1 MNAANWHLSWGL
13 PTLGLLIIGGILLD
27 AIRRVISLLIAL
39 AVGLVL
45 ITSALTSSPVP
56 VATPQLHST
65 PAAPAKPPSP
75 PPPPIPAALP
85 STAEVGI
92 CTDGSPSVPRPLATE
107 FLNRLADA
115 VDAWPAG
122 PGGDYRNGA
131 PPQPGLHLVLRSAAD
146 RSGRRIP
153 QGAVDGYIDAVP
165 GVPPRLDLD
174 DPRFLDEEPAWA
186 SAVRTAESARA
197 RALRQAADTA
207 DAIRHAGVASGLPRA
222 GDCLMTV
229 AGELL
234 PGHRIIGSLTDL
246 RQDIIAPVRGDLG
259 EATVVV
265 GHACADPANCPRTET
280 GWSHRFAGNGGAA
293 VRFLPPEV
301 FLDVLPDFLR
311 GLYPS
316 SP

>member
-1 MNAANWHLSWGL
+1 MNAANWHLTWGL
-13 PTLGLLIIGGILLD
+13 PTVGLLIVGGILLD
-27 AIRRVISLLIAL
+27 AIRRLILLLIAL
-39 AVGLVL
+39 AAGLVL
-45 ITSALTSSPVP
+45 ITSVLTSSPVP
-56 VATPQLHST
+56 AAPPQLPVT
-65 PAAPAKPPSP
+65 TTPAKPPGP
-75 PPPPIPAALP
+75 PPTPSPAPLP
-85 STAEVGI
+85 ATAEVGI

-115 VDAWPAG
+115 VGSWPAG
-122 PGGDYRNGA
+122 PIGDYRNGA
-131 PPQPGLHLVLRSAAD
+131 PPQAGLHLVLRSAAD
-146 RSGRRIP
+146 RSGHRIP

-186 SAVRTAESARA
+186 AAVRTAESARA
-197 RALRQAADTA
+197 RALRQAAETA
-207 DAIRHAGVASGLPRA
+207 DAIRHARVASGLPRA

-234 PGHRIIGSLTDL
+234 PGHRVIGSLTDL
-246 RQDIIAPVRGDLG
+246 RQDIVAPVRGDLG
-259 EATVVV
+259 EATVLV
-265 GHACADPANCPRTET
+265 GHACADVANCPRTET
-280 GWSHRFAGNGGAA
+280 GWSHRFAGHGGAA

>member
-1 MNAANWHLSWGL
+1 MNAANWHLTWGL

-27 AIRRVISLLIAL
+27 AIRRLIPLLIAL
-39 AVGLVL
+39 AVGLAL
-45 ITSALTSSPVP
+45 ITSLLTSPPVP
-56 VATPQLHST
+56 AAQPQRPAL
-65 PAAPAKPPSP
+65 AAPAKPPGPSP
-75 PPPPIPAALP
+75 TPSPAPLP
-85 STAEVGI
+85 ATAEVGI
-92 CTDGSPSVPRPLATE
+92 CTDGSPSVPRPQATE

-115 VDAWPAG
+115 VGAWPTG
-122 PGGDYRNGA
+122 PVGDYRNGA
-131 PPQPGLHLVLRSAAD
+131 PPQAGLHLVLRSAAD

-207 DAIRHAGVASGLPRA
+207 DAIRHARVASGLPRA

-246 RQDIIAPVRGDLG
+246 RQDIIAPVSGNLG
-259 EATVVV
+259 EATVLV
-265 GHACADPANCPRTET
+265 GHACADVANCPRTET
-280 GWSHRFAGNGGAA
+280 GWSHRFAGHGGAA

>member
-1 MNAANWHLSWGL
+1 M
-13 PTLGLLIIGGILLD
+13 P
-27 AIRRVISLLIAL
+27 
-39 AVGLVL
+39 
-45 ITSALTSSPVP
+45 PV
-56 VATPQLHST
+56 
-65 PAAPAKPPSP
+65 APAKPPSP
-75 PPPPIPAALP
+75 PPAAPSPAALP
-85 STAEVGI
+85 ATAEIGI
-92 CTDGSPSVPRPLATE
+92 CTDGSPSVPLPLATE

-122 PGGDYRNGA
+122 PAGDYRNGS
-131 PPQPGLHLVLRSAAD
+131 PPQAGLHLVLRSAAD

-207 DAIRHAGVASGLPRA
+207 DAIRHARVTSGLPRA

-246 RQDIIAPVRGDLG
+246 RQDLIAPVRGDLG
-259 EATVVV
+259 EATVLV
-265 GHACADPANCPRTET
+265 GHACTDPANCPRTET
-280 GWSHRFAGNGGAA
+280 GWSHRFAGPGGAA

>member
-1 MNAANWHLSWGL
+1 MNAANWHLTWGL
-13 PTLGLLIIGGILLD
+13 PTVGLLLIGGILLD
-27 AIRRVISLLIAL
+27 AIRRLITLLIAL

-45 ITSALTSSPVP
+45 ITSVLTSSPVP
-56 VATPQLHST
+56 VATTQLHPT
-65 PAAPAKPPSP
+65 PATAAKAPGP
-75 PPPPIPAALP
+75 PPTQIPAPLP
-85 STAEVGI
+85 ATAEVGI

-115 VDAWPAG
+115 VDGWPAG
-122 PGGDYRNGA
+122 PVGDYRNGA
-131 PPQPGLHLVLRSAAD
+131 PPQAGLHLVLRSAAD

-186 SAVRTAESARA
+186 AAVRTAESARA

-207 DAIRHAGVASGLPRA
+207 DAIRHARVVSGLPRA

-259 EATVVV
+259 EATVLV
-265 GHACADPANCPRTET
+265 GHACTDPANCPRTET
-280 GWSHRFAGNGGAA
+280 GWSHRFAEHGAA